1 MKEKSFDIPLH
12 DIKPLVEVQEYSLY
26 YFLGASFLALCLAL
40 GVAYL
45 IYRYVKKRNAFNI
58 RRENIKSIKALN
70 LKDTKKAAYG
80 ISFYGEIFSDDSPRH
95 SEMFKNLTDRLEP
108 YKYKKVVDSFDKE
121 TLGYIELYKEML
133 DV

>member
-12 DIKPLVEVQEYSLY
+12 DIKPLVEVQEYSFY
-26 YFLGASFLALCLAL
+26 YFLSTSFLALCLVL
-40 GVAYL
+40 GAAYL
-45 IYRYVKKRNAFNI
+45 IYRYIKKRNAYNI

-80 ISFYGEIFSDDSPRH
+80 ISFYGELFKDDSPRH
-95 SEMFKNLTDRLEP
+95 REVFKNLTERLEP
-108 YKYKKVVDSFDKE
+108 YKYKKVVESFDKE
-121 TLGYIELYKEML
+121 TLEYIKLYREML

>member
-12 DIKPLVEVQEYSLY
+12 DIKPLVEVQEYSFQ
-26 YFLGASFLALCLAL
+26 YFLGVSFLVLCLAL
-40 GVAYL
+40 GVAYF
-45 IYRYVKKRNAFNI
+45 IYKYIKKRDAFNI

-70 LKDTKKAAYG
+70 LKDTKKAAYS
-80 ISFYGEIFSDDSPRH
+80 ISFYGEVFRDDSPRH

-108 YKYKKVVDSFDKE
+108 YKYKKVVESFDKE
-121 TLGYIELYKEML
+121 TLGYIELYREML